1 MAIKSKASDRASTTK
16 SADDFIIELEAG
28 LRINEHELDGA
39 LQEQP
44 ELFYHVAK
52 ELALMISQRDQAKQH
67 LAEIEA
73 EVVVALNEKA
83 RANDEKVTVK
93 EIESLKDTDEDVLAA
108 AKNFYQLSAMVGKLG
123 ALKEAYVQRSYVLK
137 DMVTLYVNNYYGSGD
152 GMQQTREQSKNQVRD
167 QVKEAAKNLYRKS

>member
-1 MAIKSKASDRASTTK
+1 MAIKSKASDRASSAR
-16 SADDFIIELEAG
+16 SADDFITDLEAG

-52 ELALMISQRDQAKQH
+52 ELALMISQRDQAKQR

-73 EVVVALNEKA
+73 EVVVTIKEQA
-83 RANDEKVTVK
+83 RSQDLKITDK
-93 EIESLKDTDEDVLAA
+93 EVDAKKETNEDVLAA
-108 AKNFYQLSAMVGKLG
+108 AKDFYQLSAMVGKLG

-137 DMVTLYVNNYYGSGD
+137 DMVALYINNYYGSGD
-152 GMQQTREQSKNQVRD
+152 GMHGTREQSKTSVRD
-167 QVKEAAKNLYRKS
+167 QVKSASKTLYRKP